1 MKLKIALGIAL
12 GIAILTF
19 AYGFTSKEQTQQRA
33 LTGVVVGQEAPDMT
47 LKNVNGKTMKLSD
60 FRGKIVLIDFWAS
73 WCPPC
78 RRENPHVVK
87 AYKHY
92 KDKKFKN
99 AKGFTVFGVSL
110 DGGRRGNE
118 ASWKK
123 AIKDDGLVWES
134 NFLGNSQVAQQYNIR
149 SIPTNFLLDEK
160 GVVIATNLRGVALEA
175 KLESLLK

>member
-1 MKLKIALGIAL
+1 MKLKIALGVAVLAL
-12 GIAILTF
+12 AL
-19 AYGFTSKEQTQQRA
+19 YGFTAKEDVQQKKVN
-33 LTGVVVGQEAPDMT
+33 VVRVGEVAPDMT
-47 LKNVNGKTMKLSD
+47 LTNVNGKTMKLSD
-60 FRGKIVLIDFWAS
+60 FKGKLVLIDFWAS

-92 KDKKFKN
+92 KNKNFKN

-118 ASWKK
+118 QTWKK

-134 NFLGNSQVAQQYNIR
+134 NFLGNSTVAQQYNIR
-149 SIPTNFLLDEK
+149 TIPTNFLLDGK
-160 GVVIATNLRGVALEA
+160 GVVIATNLRGDDLEK

>member
-1 MKLKIALGIAL
+1 MKLKVAL
-12 GIAILTF
+12 GIAILAF
-19 AYGFTSKEQTQQRA
+19 VIYGFTSREQAPQKA
-33 LTGVVVGQEAPDMT
+33 TGVVKIGQVAPDMT
-47 LKNVNGKTMKLSD
+47 LKNMNGKTMKLSD
-60 FRGKIVLIDFWAS
+60 FRGKLVLIDFWAS

-78 RRENPHVVK
+78 RRENPHLVK

-118 ASWKK
+118 QTWKK
-123 AIKDDGLVWES
+123 AIKDDGLIWES
-134 NFLGNSQVAQQYNIR
+134 NCLGNTEVAMQYNIR
-149 SIPTNFLLDEK
+149 TIPTNFLLDEK
-160 GVVIATNLRGVALEA
+160 GVVIATNLRGNDLEK